1 MDKAVFVWAL
11 ALAGALAG
19 APTHLQ
25 AQSAADVQAAM
36 QLLKAKTA
44 QLGTPTLKGE
54 EEVEGRKTPILYF
67 GTTRMNGDFA
77 LVDAVQKEKGGT
89 ATLFVKTGEDFVR
102 IATNV
107 KKPDGSRAVGTLL
120 DPKGKA
126 IAALRRGGKFA
137 GEVDI
142 LGKPYLTAY
151 ESMQDARGDVIGIY
165 YVGYLKQ

>member
-1 MDKAVFVWAL
+1 MDKAVFVWL

-19 APTHLQ
+19 APTPLQ

-107 KKPDGSRAVGTLL
+107 KKPDGSRAVGTIL

-126 IAALRRGGKFA
+126 IAALRTGGKFA

-151 ESMQDARGDVIGIY
+151 EPMQDARGDVIGIY